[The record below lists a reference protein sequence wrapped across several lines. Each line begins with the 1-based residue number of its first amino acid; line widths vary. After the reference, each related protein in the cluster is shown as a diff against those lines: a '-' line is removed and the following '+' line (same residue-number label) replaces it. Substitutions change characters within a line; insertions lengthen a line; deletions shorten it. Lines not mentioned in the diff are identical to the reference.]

1 MLPERIGAI
10 GGGNMGEAFL
20 RGLIRAGAKPEKLL
34 AADPDPARRSALE
47 RDLGVRTT
55 ASNAD
60 VASASELVLLAVK
73 PDKLES
79 AAQGLPREGGPLYLS
94 VLAGRTLASLRRAL
108 GPRVARAMPNTPALI
123 GAGVSALA
131 VPADLSDTDA
141 RRAEAVL
148 RAVGEVV
155 RVPETALD
163 AVTGLSGSGPAY
175 VYLFIEALVDAGVR
189 EGLPAA
195 TARQLAAATAVGAA
209 RMVAESSDH
218 PAQLRQRVTSPAGT
232 TAAGL
237 AALEQ
242 AGFRAALLAAVRAA
256 TARAK
261 ELSQDSA

>member
-10 GGGNMGEAFL
+10 GAGNMGEAFL
-20 RGLIRAGAKPEKLL
+20 RGLLRAGAKPEKLL
-34 AADPDPARRSALE
+34 ASDPEPARRAALE
-47 RDLGVRTT
+47 RELGVRTT

-60 VASASELVLLAVK
+60 VVAHAQLVLLAVK
-73 PDKLES
+73 PDRLEPV
-79 AAQGLPREGGPLYLS
+79 AQALPRDASPLFLS

-123 GAGVSALA
+123 GAGISALS
-131 VPADLSDTDA
+131 VPADLSDADA
-141 RRAEAVL
+141 RQAEAVL

-155 RVPETALD
+155 RVPESALD

-175 VYLFIEALVDAGVR
+175 VYLFLEALTEAGVR

-195 TARQLAAATAVGAA
+195 VARQLATATAVGAA
-209 RMVAESSDH
+209 RMVAETAEH
-218 PAQLRQRVTSPAGT
+218 PALLRERVTSPGGT

-242 AGFRAALLAAVRAA
+242 GGLRAALLAAVRAA
-256 TARAK
+256 TERARA
-261 ELSQDSA
+261 LSADKT

>member
-10 GGGNMGEAFL
+10 GAGNMGEAFL
-20 RGLIRAGAKPEKLL
+20 RGLIRAGAKPDQLL
-34 AADPDPARRSALE
+34 ASDPDAARLRTLE
-47 RDLGVRTT
+47 RELGVRTT
-55 ASNAD
+55 ASNAE
-60 VASASELVLLAVK
+60 VASASRLVLLAVK
-73 PDKLES
+73 PDKLE
-79 AAQGLPREGGPLYLS
+79 AVTQGLPREPGPLYLS

-141 RRAEAVL
+141 RQAEAVL

-175 VYLFIEALVDAGVR
+175 VYLFIEALIDAGIR
-189 EGLPAA
+189 EGLPAPI
-195 TARQLAAATAVGAA
+195 ARQLAAATAVGAA
-209 RMVAESSDH
+209 RMVAESTDH

-242 AGFRAALLAAVRAA
+242 GNFRATVLAAVRAA

-261 ELSQDSA
+261 ELASDG

>member
-20 RGLIRAGAKPEKLL
+20 RGLIRAGAKPEQLI

-47 RDLGVRTT
+47 RELGVRTT
-55 ASNAD
+55 ARNAE
-60 VASASELVLLAVK
+60 VVQASQLVLLAVK

-79 AAQGLPREGGPLYLS
+79 AAEGLPRDSGPLYLS

-131 VPADLSDTDA
+131 LPADLPDADA
-141 RRAEAVL
+141 RQAEALL

-155 RVPETALD
+155 RVPESALD

-175 VYLFIEALVDAGVR
+175 VYLFIEALIDAGVR
-189 EGLPAA
+189 EGLPAPV
-195 TARQLAAATAVGAA
+195 ARQLAAATAVGAA
-209 RMVAESSDH
+209 RMVAESTDH

-242 AGFRAALLAAVRAA
+242 AGFRAAILTAVHAA
-256 TARAK
+256 TARAR
-261 ELSQDSA
+261 ELARDSA